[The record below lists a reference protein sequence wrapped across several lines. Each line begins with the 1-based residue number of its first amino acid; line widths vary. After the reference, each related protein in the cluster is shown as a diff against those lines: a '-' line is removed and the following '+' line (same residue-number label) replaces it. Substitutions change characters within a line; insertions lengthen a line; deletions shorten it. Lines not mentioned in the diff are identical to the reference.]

1 MTQTLSQLEHSEAFI
16 ERHIG
21 SSAEQRQ
28 ELLAAVG
35 ARSLSALIQQ
45 IVPADIQLPGPPPV
59 GDAATEHQAL
69 AELKAIAS
77 QNQRYK
83 SYIGMGY
90 SAVLT
95 PPVILR
101 NMLENPGWYTAYT
114 PYQPE
119 VSQGRLEALLNFQT
133 VTLDLT
139 GLDLASASLLD
150 EATAAAEAMA
160 LAKRASKLKDANR
173 FFVADDVHPQ
183 TLDVVRTR
191 AETFG
196 FDVIVDKAEKVLEL
210 DGVFGVLLQQVGTT
224 GELHDYSALLAELK
238 SRKIITSV
246 AADIMALVLLTAP
259 GKQGA
264 DVVFGSAQRFGV
276 PMGYG
281 GPHAAFFACRDEF
294 KRSMPGRIIGVSRD
308 AAGNTAL
315 RMAMQTIG
323 MGYSAVLTPPVILRN
338 MLENPGWYTAYTP
351 YQPEVSQGRL
361 EALLNFQTVTLDL
374 TGLDLASASLLDE
387 ATAAAEAMALAKRAS
402 KLKDANRFFVAD
414 DVHPQTLDVVRTRAE
429 TFGFDVIVDKAE
441 KVLEL
446 DGVFGVLLQQV
457 GTTGELHDYSA
468 LLAELKSRKI
478 ITSVAADIMA
488 LVLLTAPGKQGAD
501 VVFGSAQRFGVPM
514 GYGGPHAA
522 FFACRDEFKRSMPG
536 RIIGVSRDAAGNTA
550 LRMAMQTRE
559 QHIRREKA
567 NSNICTSQVL
577 LANIASLYAVYHGP
591 QGLQRI
597 AGRIHRL
604 TDILAAGLQKA
615 GLTLRHHTWFDTLT
629 VEVKDKAAV
638 LERALSFGINLR
650 TDIHG
655 AVGITLDEA
664 TSREDVQT
672 LFALLAGDNH
682 GLDIDALDAAV
693 SKNSQSI
700 PAAMLRQD
708 PILTHPVFNRYHS
721 ETEMMRYMHRLERKD
736 LALNQAMIPLGS
748 CTMKLNAAA
757 EMIPITWPEFSEL
770 HPFCPPEQAAGYQ
783 QMIGQLSQWLVQLTG
798 YDAVCMQP
806 NSGAQGEYAGLL
818 AIRRYHESRNE
829 AGRHVCLIPSSAH
842 GTNPASA
849 QMAGMSVVVVAC
861 DKNGN
866 IDLHDLRVK
875 AEQAGEELSCIMVT
889 YPSTH
894 GVYEETIREVCQIVH
909 QFGGQVYLDGANMN
923 AQVGITTP
931 GYIGADVSH
940 LNLHKTFCIPH
951 GGGGPGMG
959 PIGVKAHLAPFVP
972 GHSVVQI
979 DGVTTQQGAVSAAPF
994 GSASILPISWMY
1006 IRMMGAEGLK
1016 QASQMAILNA
1026 NYIATRLKDAYPI
1039 LYTGRDHRVAH
1050 ECILDIRPLKEETG
1064 ISEMDIAKRL
1074 IDFGFHAP
1082 TMSFPVAC
1090 TLMVEPTESESKVEL
1105 DRFIDA
1111 MLAIRSEIDRVAKG
1125 EWPLEDNPLVNAPHV
1140 QAELVNDWQHPY
1152 SRELAVFPVAGVRE
1166 NKYWPSVKR
1175 LDDVYGDRNLFCSC
1189 VPMSDYE

>member
-16 ERHIG
+16 GRHIG
-21 SSAEQRQ
+21 PSSQQQQQMLE
-28 ELLAAVG
+28 AVG
-35 ARSLSALIQQ
+35 ADSLNALIQQ
-45 IVPADIQLPGPPPV
+45 IVPVDIQLPGPPAV
-59 GDAATEHQAL
+59 GDAVTEHQAL

-119 VSQGRLEALLNFQT
+119 VSQGRLEALLNFQQL
-133 VTLDLT
+133 TLDLT

-196 FDVIVDKAEKVLEL
+196 FDIIVDKAEKVLEL
-210 DGVFGVLLQQVGTT
+210 EGVFGVLLQQVGTT
-224 GELHDYSALLAELK
+224 GEVHDYTALLGELK

-246 AADIMALVLLTAP
+246 AADIMALVLLAAP

-281 GPHAAFFACRDEF
+281 GPHAAFFACVDEF

-308 AAGNTAL
+308 AAG
-315 RMAMQTIG
+315 
-323 MGYSAVLTPPVILRN
+323 
-338 MLENPGWYTAYTP
+338 
-351 YQPEVSQGRL
+351 
-361 EALLNFQTVTLDL
+361 
-374 TGLDLASASLLDE
+374 
-387 ATAAAEAMALAKRAS
+387 K
-402 KLKDANRFFVAD
+402 
-414 DVHPQTLDVVRTRAE
+414 
-429 TFGFDVIVDKAE
+429 
-441 KVLEL
+441 
-446 DGVFGVLLQQV
+446 
-457 GTTGELHDYSA
+457 
-468 LLAELKSRKI
+468 
-478 ITSVAADIMA
+478 
-488 LVLLTAPGKQGAD
+488 
-501 VVFGSAQRFGVPM
+501 
-514 GYGGPHAA
+514 
-522 FFACRDEFKRSMPG
+522 
-536 RIIGVSRDAAGNTA
+536 TA

-577 LANIASLYAVYHGP
+577 LANIASLYAVFHGP
-591 QGLQRI
+591 EGLKRI
-597 AGRIHRL
+597 ASRIHRL
-604 TDILAAGLQKA
+604 TDILATGLKQG
-615 GLTLRHHTWFDTLT
+615 GLTLRHNTWFDTLT

-638 LERALSFGINLR
+638 LERALSFGLNLR
-650 TDIHG
+650 TDIHS

-664 TSREDVQT
+664 TSREDVQI
-672 LFALLAGDNH
+672 LFAALLGDDN
-682 GLDIDALDAAV
+682 GLDIDKLDKAV
-693 SKNSQSI
+693 STDSNSI
-700 PAAMLRQD
+700 PAAMLRVD
-708 PILTHPVFNRYHS
+708 PILTHPVFNQYHS
-721 ETEMMRYMHRLERKD
+721 ETEMMRYMHRLEKKD

-757 EMIPITWPEFSEL
+757 EMIPITWPEFAEL
-770 HPFCPPEQAAGYQ
+770 HPFCPTEQAGGYQ

-829 AGRHVCLIPSSAH
+829 SSRHICLIPSSAH

-849 QMAGMSVVVVAC
+849 QMASMTVVVVAC
-861 DKNGN
+861 DKQGN
-866 IDLHDLRVK
+866 IDLSDLREK
-875 AEQAGEELSCIMVT
+875 AAKAGDELSCIMVT

-909 QFGGQVYLDGANMN
+909 QYGGQVYLDGANMN

-959 PIGVKAHLAPFVP
+959 PIGVKSHLAPFVP

-979 DGVTTQQGAVSAAPF
+979 DGVLTQNGAVSAAPF

-1016 QASQMAILNA
+1016 QASQVAILNA
-1026 NYIATRLKDAYPI
+1026 NYIATRLKDAYPV
-1039 LYTGRDHRVAH
+1039 LYTGRDGRVAH
-1050 ECILDIRPLKEETG
+1050 ECILDIRPLKETTG

-1074 IDFGFHAP
+1074 IDYGFHAP
-1082 TMSFPVAC
+1082 TMSFPVAG

-1111 MLAIRSEIDRVAKG
+1111 LLAIRSEIDRVAKG

-1140 QAELVNDWQHPY
+1140 QNELVSDWNHPY
-1152 SRELAVFPVAGVRE
+1152 TREVAVFPAGYD
-1166 NKYWPSVKR
+1166 NKYWPTVKR

>member
-21 SSAEQRQ
+21 SSAQQ
-28 ELLAAVG
+28 QQQLLEAVG
-35 ARSLSALIQQ
+35 ARSLNALIQQ
-45 IVPADIQLPGPPPV
+45 IVPADIQLPAPPPV

-191 AETFG
+191 AATFG
-196 FDVIVDKAEKVLEL
+196 FEVIVDKAEKVLEL
-210 DGVFGVLLQQVGTT
+210 QGVFGVLLQQVGTT

-238 SRKIITSV
+238 NRKI
-246 AADIMALVLLTAP
+246 
-259 GKQGA
+259 G
-264 DVVFGSAQRFGV
+264 
-276 PMGYG
+276 
-281 GPHAAFFACRDEF
+281 
-294 KRSMPGRIIGVSRD
+294 
-308 AAGNTAL
+308 
-315 RMAMQTIG
+315 
-323 MGYSAVLTPPVILRN
+323 
-338 MLENPGWYTAYTP
+338 
-351 YQPEVSQGRL
+351 
-361 EALLNFQTVTLDL
+361 
-374 TGLDLASASLLDE
+374 
-387 ATAAAEAMALAKRAS
+387 
-402 KLKDANRFFVAD
+402 
-414 DVHPQTLDVVRTRAE
+414 
-429 TFGFDVIVDKAE
+429 
-441 KVLEL
+441 
-446 DGVFGVLLQQV
+446 
-457 GTTGELHDYSA
+457 
-468 LLAELKSRKI
+468 
-478 ITSVAADIMA
+478 TSVAADIMA

-604 TDILAAGLQKA
+604 TDILAAGLQQA
-615 GLTLRHHTWFDTLT
+615 GLQLRHKTWFDTLT

-700 PAAMLRQD
+700 PAGMLRQD
-708 PILTHPVFNRYHS
+708 PILTHPVFNSYHS

-818 AIRRYHESRNE
+818 AIRHYHESRNE
-829 AGRHVCLIPSSAH
+829 SGRHICLIPSSAH

-979 DGVTTQQGAVSAAPF
+979 DGVLTQQGAVSAAPF

-1016 QASQMAILNA
+1016 QASQVAILNA
-1026 NYIATRLKDAYPI
+1026 NYIATRLKDAYPV

-1074 IDFGFHAP
+1074 IDYGFHAP
-1082 TMSFPVAC
+1082 TMSFPVAG

-1125 EWPLEDNPLVNAPHV
+1125 EWPLEDNPLVNAPHI
-1140 QAELVNDWQHPY
+1140 QAELVSDWQHAY
-1152 SRELAVFPVAGVRE
+1152 SRELAVFPIAGVRE

-1189 VPMSDYE
+1189 VPMSEYE